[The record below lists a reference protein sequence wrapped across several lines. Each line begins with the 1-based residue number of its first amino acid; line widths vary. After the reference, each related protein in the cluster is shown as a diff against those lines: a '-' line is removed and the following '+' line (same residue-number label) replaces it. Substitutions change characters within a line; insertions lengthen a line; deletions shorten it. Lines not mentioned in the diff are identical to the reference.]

1 MNEFCTVTAF
11 QLTGSIMG
19 TGKDSKTWEAASG
32 ALGVQAADC
41 APNEAFSSMHQSF
54 EFRIVYKQHFNDS
67 CVIFGIL

>member
-1 MNEFCTVTAF
+1 
-11 QLTGSIMG
+11 MG

-54 EFRIVYKQHFNDS
+54 KFRIVYKQHFNDS

>member
-1 MNEFCTVTAF
+1 
-11 QLTGSIMG
+11 MG

-67 CVIFGIL
+67 CVIFGIS